1 MDDPSPSYLVV
12 ASLMNLTTEWFY
24 ILNGVIMLVLL
35 MMSALVSGSEVAF
48 FSMSQDDIAKTKIS
62 NVKNELLIIELLKRP
77 KKLLATILILNNFIN
92 VAIVTLS
99 TFLTW
104 EIVGTKETEGLLVV
118 TLTAVITFLIVFYGE
133 IVPKVYANQNN
144 VTFAKRMA
152 PFLALAEKFFSP
164 LSWLLMSI
172 SKIIE
177 RRVEQ
182 KGFNISVDELH
193 QALEITSTPETTDEE
208 KGILKGIVN
217 FGTLSV
223 RQVMKSR
230 MDITAF
236 DIEDD
241 YHTLMDR
248 INKNGFS
255 RIPVYKD
262 TIDKIEG
269 VLYVKDL
276 LPYTDKEDDFKW
288 QELLRPG
295 FFVPESKKIDSL
307 LKDFQE
313 KRVHMA
319 IVVDEYGGT
328 SGLIT
333 LEDVIEEI
341 VGEIS
346 DEFDEN
352 EDIAYNK
359 LDDNTFIFEGK
370 TSLNDF
376 SKIIGE
382 DPSYFDD
389 VKGDSESI
397 GGLLLEL
404 NNKLPR
410 AGEKIN
416 FNKFVFTAV
425 SVDQKRIKRVRV
437 FTKND

>member
-1 MDDPSPSYLVV
+1 
-12 ASLMNLTTEWFY
+12 
-24 ILNGVIMLVLL
+24 
-35 MMSALVSGSEVAF
+35 
-48 FSMSQDDIAKTKIS
+48 
-62 NVKNELLIIELLKRP
+62 
-77 KKLLATILILNNFIN
+77 
-92 VAIVTLS
+92 
-99 TFLTW
+99 
-104 EIVGTKETEGLLVV
+104 
-118 TLTAVITFLIVFYGE
+118 
-133 IVPKVYANQNN
+133 
-144 VTFAKRMA
+144 
-152 PFLALAEKFFSP
+152 
-164 LSWLLMSI
+164 
-172 SKIIE
+172 
-177 RRVEQ
+177 
-182 KGFNISVDELH
+182 
-193 QALEITSTPETTDEE
+193 
-208 KGILKGIVN
+208 
-217 FGTLSV
+217 
-223 RQVMKSR
+223 
-230 MDITAF
+230 
-236 DIEDD
+236 
-241 YHTLMDR
+241 
-248 INKNGFS
+248 
-255 RIPVYKD
+255 
-262 TIDKIEG
+262 
-269 VLYVKDL
+269 
-276 LPYTDKEDDFKW
+276 
-288 QELLRPG
+288 
-295 FFVPESKKIDSL
+295 VPESKKIDSL

>member
-1 MDDPSPSYLVV
+1 LDDPSPSFLIA
-12 ASLMNLTTEWFY
+12 ASLMNLSTEWFY
-24 ILNGVIMLVLL
+24 ILNGGIMLLL
-35 MMSALVSGSEVAF
+35 LIMSALVSGSEVAF
-48 FSMSQDDIAKTKIS
+48 FSMSQDDIAKTKVS

-104 EIVGTKETEGLLVV
+104 EIVGTRETEGLLVV
-118 TLTAVITFLIVFYGE
+118 SLTAVITFLIVFYGE

-152 PFLALAEKFFSP
+152 PFLALSERFFSP

-255 RIPVYKD
+255 RIPVYRD

-359 LDDNTFIFEGK
+359 LDENTFIFEGK